1 MNSLSFSVYGKPIL
15 SYNDFNQPSNR
26 SWCGHMHPKIP

>member
-15 SYNDFNQPSNR
+15 PYNDFIQPSNR
-26 SWCGHMHPKIP
+26 SRCGHMQPKTP